1 MKTFRLIFL
10 LTIASFLLA
19 FQPFHAVSSASTQSE
34 SPLVILLDAEGP
46 VAPAMQEYIQ
56 RGLGTAEQRNADL
69 VILQL
74 DTPGG
79 SIETMNNIVQE
90 IRDSRI
96 PVGGWHA
103 EKCREN

>member
-1 MKTFRLIFL
+1 MRIIRLIYL
-10 LTIASFLLA
+10 LLLAIILLA
-19 FQPFHAVSSASTQSE
+19 FQPVSAFAETSAQTD
-34 SPLVILLDAEGP
+34 SPLVIVLDAEGA

-56 RGLGTAEQRNADL
+56 RGLDIANRRNADM

-79 SIETMNNIVQE
+79 SIDTMNTIIQT

-96 PVGGWHA
+96 P
-103 EKCREN
+103 